1 MANLGLF
8 FLGSEDKE
16 NIMSVSKKYG
26 VPYEEAEKAYKEMLV
41 KLGVKVEEPKEE

>member
-1 MANLGLF
+1 MGHFGLF

-26 VPYEEAEKAYKEMLV
+26 VPYEEVEKAYKEMLE
-41 KLGVKVEEPKEE
+41 KLGVKVKTKEE